1 MIELSNIWNLAASMN
16 NCRSPWD
23 SEVYIIAE
31 LSSNH
36 AKDKNIALKS
46 IEAAAKAGVSAVKTQ
61 LFTAETLGIP
71 SRDKSPVIDDPHSP
85 WANQTLYDLYEDAA
99 LPYSWYPDL
108 IKCAEF
114 NNVDLFASVFD
125 DSSIDAAIRFEF
137 KVFKVSSF
145 ELIHTPLLK
154 IISLCGYPTILSTG
168 MASLK
173 EIESAYSIFS
183 QANVSTCFLQ
193 CTSDYPA
200 SLTDTHV
207 YQMKLLGEH
216 LQTSVGLSDHSLSN
230 LPAIASVALG
240 ARVVEKH
247 FILDKSITT
256 PDSFFSLTAEEFC
269 SLVQSIRDTEQIIS
283 QKNLPD
289 GVIDVEKHSYWE
301 RPSLY
306 ASRDLPANTQLGPND
321 IIIRRPSLGI
331 PANKYDSVLGKYL
344 RTDLKM
350 YSPLKAHDLR

>member
-1 MIELSNIWNLAASMN
+1 MQR
-16 NCRSPWD
+16 CTSPWD
-23 SEVYIIAE
+23 SQVYIIAE

-46 IEAAAKAGVSAVKTQ
+46 IEAAAEAGASAVKTQ
-61 LFTAETLGIP
+61 LFSAETLGIP
-71 SRDKSPVIDDPHSP
+71 SRDKSPTIDDPASP
-85 WANQTLYDLYEDAA
+85 WFNQTLYDLYEDAA

-114 NNVDLFASVFD
+114 NNIDLFASVFD
-125 DSSIDAAIRFEF
+125 NSSIDAAIQFQF
-137 KVFKVSSF
+137 KVFKISSF
-145 ELIHTPLLK
+145 ELIHIPLLK
-154 IISLCGYPTILSTG
+154 NLSLCGYPTILSTG
-168 MASLK
+168 MASIS
-173 EIESAYSIFS
+173 EIESAHSIFS
-183 QANVSTCFLQ
+183 EANVSTCFLQ

-230 LPAIASVALG
+230 LPAIAAVALG

-256 PDSFFSLTAEEFC
+256 PDSFFSLSTEEFA
-269 SLVQSIRDTEQIIS
+269 SLVQSIRDTENIVS
-283 QKNLPD
+283 RKNLPD
-289 GVIDVEKHSYWE
+289 GFINVEKHSYWE

-306 ASRDLPANTQLGPND
+306 AARNLSANTKLQPDD
-321 IIIRRPSLGI
+321 IIIRRPSLGM
-331 PANKYDSVLGKYL
+331 PANKYDAALGKRL
-344 RTDLKM
+344 SVDVQM
-350 YSPLKAHDLR
+350 YGPLKEQDLR